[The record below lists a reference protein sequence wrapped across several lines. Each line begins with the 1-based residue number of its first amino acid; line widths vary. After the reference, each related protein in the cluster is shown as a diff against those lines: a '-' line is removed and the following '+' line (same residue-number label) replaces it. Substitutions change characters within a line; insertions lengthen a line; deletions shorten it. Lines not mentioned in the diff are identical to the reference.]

1 MTYLLEHELDRLKK
15 RLLTLTAD
23 VEESVQR
30 ATKALATRNVE
41 LAKKV
46 VAGDEH
52 IDNLEVEL
60 EEECLK
66 ALALHQPVA
75 IDLRLIVVIL
85 KMNNDL
91 ERIADLSVNIAERA
105 IALAAEPAIEPPF
118 DVNAMSRQVV
128 LMLEKS
134 LNALVDSDV
143 NKAREV
149 LILDDAIDEFH
160 RDNYLRIK
168 NRLRTLVDEIDPIFN
183 YLAVSRHL
191 ERIADLATNIAEDVI
206 YLRSGAIIRHKP
218 VS

>member
-15 RLLTLTAD
+15 QLLTLTAE
-23 VEESVQR
+23 VEESVQK
-30 ATKALATRNVE
+30 ATKALARRDIK
-41 LAKKV
+41 LAEKV
-46 VAGDEH
+46 VAGDER

-66 ALALHQPVA
+66 TLALHQPVA

-91 ERIADLSVNIAERA
+91 ERIADLAVNIAERA
-105 IALAAEPAIEPPF
+105 IALAEETQIEPPF
-118 DVNAMSRQVV
+118 DVDAMAHQVL

-134 LNALVDSDV
+134 LNALVDADV
-143 NKAREV
+143 SKAREV
-149 LILDDAIDEFH
+149 LVLDDAVDAFH
-160 RDNYLRIK
+160 RDNYRRIK
-168 NRLRTLVDEIDPIFN
+168 DRLRAAVGEIDPVFN

-206 YLRSGAIIRHKP
+206 YLRSGAIVRHKTA
-218 VS
+218 

>member
-15 RLLTLTAD
+15 QLLTLTAE

-30 ATKALATRNVE
+30 ATKALAARDVK
-41 LAKKV
+41 LAEKV
-46 VAGDEH
+46 VAGDER

-91 ERIADLSVNIAERA
+91 ERIADLAVNIAERA
-105 IALAAEPAIEPPF
+105 IALAGEPNIVPPF
-118 DVNAMSRQVV
+118 DVDAMARQVV

-134 LNALVDSDV
+134 LNALVDVDL

-149 LILDDAIDEFH
+149 LVLDDAVDEFH
-160 RDNYLRIK
+160 RDNYRRIK
-168 NRLRTLVDEIDPIFN
+168 DRLRTAVDEIDPVFN

-206 YLRSGAIIRHKP
+206 YLRSGAIVRHTT
-218 VS
+218 V

>member
-15 RLLTLTAD
+15 RLLTLTAE

-30 ATKALATRNVE
+30 ATKALASRNVE
-41 LAKKV
+41 LAQKV
-46 VAGDEH
+46 VAGDER

-105 IALAAEPAIEPPF
+105 IALAAEPAIDPPF
-118 DVNAMSRQVV
+118 DVDAMSRQVV

-134 LNALVDSDV
+134 LNALVDADI

-149 LILDDAIDEFH
+149 LILDDAVDEFH
-160 RDNYLRIK
+160 RDNYQRIK
-168 NRLRTLVDEIDPIFN
+168 ERLRVAVDEIDPVFN